1 MRVSYNWLKEY
12 IDPGMSAKDLGE
24 KMTLSGI
31 EVGAVE
37 PFGSPMPGVVV
48 GEILKMEPHPGRSNL
63 TLVEAGTGNQTL
75 SIICGAK
82 NMKAGDRVAV
92 ATPGSK
98 LPGERL
104 IEETTLYGV
113 KSSGML
119 CSARELGLE
128 LGPEDEILILNSDAT
143 LGEPV
148 DRLLGFDD
156 MILHL
161 ELTPNRSDCL
171 GMLGVAYEVAA
182 LNGGVVKMPPVAP
195 IESDKSITGAVVIE
209 VEDEVL
215 CPRYTAR
222 VIENI
227 KIDRSP
233 LWLQLKLLK
242 AGIRPISNVVDIT
255 NYVMWEFGQ
264 PLHAFDLSKV
274 KNRKIV
280 VRRARA
286 GEELVTLDGVKRSL
300 DSDIQVIADNN
311 HPIGLA
317 GVMGGEDTEITDG
330 TTEVLIEAAAF
341 DPTNIRRTARYF
353 TLPSE
358 ASQRFEK
365 GVNHEAV
372 ALAQDRAALLIIDIV
387 GGTVLKGVI
396 DINNSKVEPQRV
408 MVSPDRIN
416 KVLGMDISHQ
426 DITAILD
433 RLCFEYREKENNLE
447 VLVPLRRPDISIEE
461 DIIEE
466 VARLYGYHTIPVTL
480 PRGELIENRESMPER
495 LQSLIKN
502 ILTACGFYEA
512 ITHSFI
518 NPTGLSRLRL
528 SPDDQRMFTVPV
540 KNPFSEEQAVM
551 RTTILPGLLKVVQHN
566 FNHRELNQM
575 LFEIGTVYEPETL
588 PLRDLPLEKLKV
600 CMAVTGVIPEPN
612 WATPSKEADFFLIKG
627 VLETIFKRLKIE
639 GVEFIAQSEPFT
651 HPTRSAKVVIGGKT
665 LGFVGQLHPE
675 TAIDWDFPQQVTVCE
690 IDFRLL
696 TDNVNLVPR
705 VTLIPRYPAANR
717 DLAVVVPLAVTAQ
730 KIEEVINEA
739 GQGLITSVKLFDLYE
754 GKQIPE
760 GKRSLAYSLTFRR
773 EEGTLTD
780 NEINEV
786 LKEVEKALLNLGAL
800 LRG

>member
-12 IDPGMSAKDLGE
+12 IDPGMSAIELGE

-37 PFGSPMPGVVV
+37 PFGTPMPGVVV

-63 TLVEAGTGNQTL
+63 TLVEVGTGNQVF
-75 SIICGAK
+75 SIVCGAK

-104 IEETTLYGV
+104 IEEATLYGV

-128 LGPEDEILILNSDAT
+128 LGPEDEILILDNDAS
-143 LGEPV
+143 LGETV
-148 DRLLGFDD
+148 DRLLGFND

-171 GMLGVAYEVAA
+171 GMIGVAYEVAA
-182 LNGGVVKMPPVAP
+182 LNGGAVKMPPIAP
-195 IESDKSITGAVVIE
+195 LESDKSIKGAVVIE

-227 KIDRSP
+227 KINRSP

-264 PLHAFDLSKV
+264 PLHAFDLNKV
-274 KNRKIV
+274 KDRKIV

-300 DSDIQVIADNN
+300 DPDKLVIADNN

-317 GVMGGEDTEITDG
+317 GVMGGEDTEIIGG
-330 TTEVLIEAAAF
+330 TTEILVEAAAF
-341 DPTNIRRTARYF
+341 DPTNIRRTARHF

-372 ALAQDRAALLIIDIV
+372 ALAQDRAALLISEIV
-387 GGTVLKGVI
+387 GGSVLKGVI
-396 DINNSKVEPQRV
+396 DVNSSRV
-408 MVSPDRIN
+408 KPTRVLVSPERIN
-416 KVLGMDISHQ
+416 KVLGMDIPRQ

-433 RLCFEYREKENNLE
+433 RLYFDYRENENNLE
-447 VLVPLRRPDISIEE
+447 VTVPLRRPDISIEE

-495 LQSLIKN
+495 LQNLVRN

-518 NPTGLSRLRL
+518 NPAGLSRLRL
-528 SPDDQRMFTVPV
+528 SSEDKRMFTIPV

-566 FNHRELNQM
+566 FNHRELNQL
-575 LFEIGTVYEPETL
+575 LFEIGSVYEPKTL
-588 PLRDLPLEKLKV
+588 PLQDLPLEKLKV

-612 WATPSKEADFFLIKG
+612 WTTPSKEADYFLIKG
-627 VLETIFKRLKIE
+627 VLETLFNRLQIE
-639 GVEFIAQSEPFT
+639 GVEFLAQSEPFT
-651 HPTRSAKVVIGGKT
+651 HPTRSAKVVIDGKT
-665 LGFVGQLHPE
+665 LGYVGQLHPE
-675 TAIDWDFPQQVTVCE
+675 TAIEWDFPQPVTVCE
-690 IDFRLL
+690 IDFSLL
-696 TDNVNLVPR
+696 VENANIVPR
-705 VTLIPRYPAANR
+705 VISISRYPAANR
-717 DLAVVVPLAVTAQ
+717 DLALVAPLAVSART
-730 KIEEVINEA
+730 IEEVIKKA
-739 GQGLITSVKLFDLYE
+739 GRGLITRVKLFDIYE

-760 GKRSLAYSLTFRR
+760 GKRSLAYSLIFRR

-780 NEINEV
+780 NDINDV
-786 LKEVEKALLNLGAL
+786 LKDVEKALLNLGAL